1 MCRILLLRTHFLCE
15 LGETPQVLTANLI
28 QKHTLGACR
37 DGGRSGCS
45 GGQGRVGGWAAP
57 GPQAPARLTLGKG
70 REAEPGR
77 WPVQGDPSRLSRP
90 GPGARPHLSGLLTTA
105 CRSLKRRPWFI
116 TALPQALRPLPAPA
130 PRRGPWGWL
139 GWQLQGLW
147 TAVNHHRLKAWGPA
161 HAERGTPHPELLSGG
176 VMALPAPRQLPF
188 P

>member
-1 MCRILLLRTHFLCE
+1 M
-15 LGETPQVLTANLI
+15 
-28 QKHTLGACR
+28 
-37 DGGRSGCS
+37 
-45 GGQGRVGGWAAP
+45 GGWAAP

-188 P
+188 PWKGPSPGPERTTRDMALQGHTEPRAPPAPRRSLPAPQDSVSLVSV